1 MAIRLFY
8 QQTRYRLRTS
18 AQTIAWIKRVIKE
31 EGAKA
36 GNITFVI
43 CTDAVLLPMNQA
55 YLKHNTLTDII
66 TFQYHRKGEPLE
78 GEVYISIDRVKENAR
93 QFNVRPGDELHRVM
107 IHGVL
112 HLMGYSDK
120 TAAAKKRMRR
130 KEDTCLSLR
139 K

>member
-18 AQTIAWIKRVIKE
+18 AQTIAWIKRVIKQ
-31 EGAKA
+31 EGATA

-93 QFNVRPGDELHRVM
+93 QFNVRPADELHRVM

-112 HLMGYSDK
+112 HLIGYSDK